1 MASSYLIPAFQISSG
16 EIKAILDELVESRLS
31 SVDVFSI
38 EKSKEWSQQ
47 IGNEVK
53 EKWKDLSKDPNYKCW
68 VSVVIGELKG
78 QGVECSSYCA
88 WDATT
93 DNTISCWYAN
103 DVLYWFVI
111 AFVVYSSANIEDK
124 KI

>member
-1 MASSYLIPAFQISSG
+1 MASNILIPAFGITSSDMKLVL
-16 EIKAILDELVESRLS
+16 EELVDNRLAS
-31 SVDVFSI
+31 IDAFSI
-38 EKSKEWSQQ
+38 EKSKEWSQL

-53 EKWKDLSKDPNYKCW
+53 EKCKELSVDPNYKCW

-88 WDATT
+88 WDANT

-111 AFVVYSSANIEDK
+111 AFIVYSSANVEDK